1 MKLTQEFITKL
12 DEHIANK
19 LINVQYHPT
28 LPLRIFKYSRE
39 AQYNCKFNLDDYKDF
54 NVFHKNSPIF
64 YKWGMNCE
72 S

>member
-12 DEHIANK
+12 NEHISNK

-54 NVFHKNSPIF
+54 KESDLLKLAVKPLALAT
-64 YKWGMNCE
+64 GM
-72 S
+72 